1 MAVLEALVIATLI
14 LAGAWVGY
22 NYWEHSLTEDAYDDA
37 KAHDIWQPDHPA
49 PYGTASPHIP
59 APLL

>member
-14 LAGAWVGY
+14 VAGAWVGY
-22 NYWEHSLTEDAYDDA
+22 NYWEHSLTEESHYDA
-37 KAHDIWQPDHPA
+37 KAHDIRQPDHPA
-49 PYGTASPHIP
+49 LYGTAPQPIP

>member
-22 NYWEHSLTEDAYDDA
+22 NYWEHSLTEDPYGDA
-37 KAHDIWQPDHPA
+37 EAHDIGQPDHPA
-49 PYGTASPHIP
+49 PYGTAPPPTP
-59 APLL
+59 ALRI

>member
-22 NYWEHSLTEDAYDDA
+22 NYWEHSLTEDPYGDA
-37 KAHDIWQPDHPA
+37 EAHDIRQPGHLA
-49 PYGTASPHIP
+49 PYGTAPPPTP

>member
-22 NYWEHSLTEDAYDDA
+22 NYWEHSLTEKPYDDA
-37 KAHDIWQPDHPA
+37 KAHDIGQPNNPA
-49 PYGTASPHIP
+49 PYGTVSPP
-59 APLL
+59 APTLLL

>member
-14 LAGAWVGY
+14 LTGAWVGY

-37 KAHDIWQPDHPA
+37 KAHDIRQPDHLA
-49 PYGTASPHIP
+49 PYGIAPQPAP